1 MFKRKEKQSLLE
13 ARTKALKNAEREVK
27 ELTGENKEL
36 KQIRLQEVRNN
47 TKILEQSNKK
57 TELIKR
63 ITDLVNG
70 NKYNNEKAVLKTI
83 KELISD
89 FDSQN

>member
-13 ARTKALKNAEREVK
+13 ARTKALKNAEMEI
-27 ELTGENKEL
+27 KEL

-47 TKILEQSNKK
+47 TKILEQNNKK

-63 ITDLVNG
+63 ITDLVNS
-70 NKYNNEKAVLKTI
+70 NKYNNEKAFIRRI

-89 FDSQN
+89 YQSQN

>member
-1 MFKRKEKQSLLE
+1 MFKRKEKQRLLE

-27 ELTGENKEL
+27 ELTEENKEL

-63 ITDLVNG
+63 ITYLVNG
-70 NKYNNEKAVLKTI
+70 NKYNNEKAILDTI